1 MGSACQWD
9 GTLSPND
16 FNYSAAAFCER
27 WKEVNDSLPQWL
39 WVPFPVAGDSSCNA
53 AGYLTMENVYHQNA
67 SEEVSHEESILGDEE
82 LSDDATVVQSCGEDD
97 VHVYDYHIVY
107 SFNFRVPV
115 LYFRGYRLA
124 PLFAFIFLCICH
136 HHYAKRRG
144 GGELSSFLLPDFPKS
159 TMQALKK
166 YSPPEI
172 SLHTS
177 KKDCWVSIHGKVY
190 DVTTFLE
197 DHPGGEDVILHAS
210 AGGDAT
216 QAFEDVGHSSTAIS
230 MMEGYVIGTVE
241 GHASVDEPSKPVSG
255 PQRLQRSCHPLP
267 TTSLTSSC
275 LCWSLALPLQLG
287 ITSTSIP
294 CPRLKYPYDG

>member
-1 MGSACQWD
+1 MQSETSARQWD

-16 FNYSAAAFCER
+16 FNSSVAAFCER

-39 WVPFPVAGDSSCNA
+39 WEPFPVVGDSSCNA

-67 SEEVSHEESILGDEE
+67 SEEVSHEESILGDED
-82 LSDDATVVQSCGEDD
+82 LCDDATLVQSCGKDD
-97 VHVYDYHIVY
+97 IHVYDYHIVY

-115 LYFRGYRLA
+115 LYFRGYRLV
-124 PLFAFIFLCICH
+124 
-136 HHYAKRRG
+136 YAKRRG

-166 YSPPEI
+166 YSPSEI
-172 SLHTS
+172 SLHAS

-216 QAFEDVGHSSTAIS
+216 QAFDDVGHSSTAII

-241 GHASVDEPSKPVSG
+241 GHVAVDEPSKPVSG
-255 PQRLQRSCHPLP
+255 LQRLQRKQPPPSYNFSDFL
-267 TTSLTSSC
+267 
-275 LCWSLALPLQLG
+275 LPLLVLG
-287 ITSTSIP
+287 SAFAAWYYLNFYSVP
-294 CPRLKYPYDG
+294 KA